1 MLNKKISDFIDK
13 YKLLDKQERYL
24 VALSGGADS
33 VALLLVLKQLG
44 YNIEAVHCNFHL
56 RGDESDRDENFCK
69 ELCRK
74 CNVEFH
80 LVHFD
85 TETYAK
91 LHKESI
97 EMAARELRYGYF
109 ERLRHDIGAAGICV
123 AHHRDDSVE
132 TILINLIRGTGL
144 HGLTGISP
152 RNGYILRPMLCVCHD
167 EIINF
172 LASLNQDYVV
182 DSTNLMD
189 NFVRNKIRLNIL
201 PLMKE
206 INPAVNEN
214 IFKTSLRL
222 REAEKIIKTSIN
234 INDIDTEKS
243 HSIEINYVKTQ
254 PSPEYFLYYLLSRY
268 GFSPAQ
274 IEQISDNLDTQSGKI
289 WKSST
294 HQLIF
299 DRNRLIIEK
308 TKDDGYKP
316 MRIPETGIY
325 VCASDKKLR
334 VMIKAIDENFIISK
348 NKKCV
353 CLDADKV
360 VFPLTLRTVTVGD
373 KFVPLGMRGTKLVS
387 DFLTDCKKTL
397 FEKRRQLVV
406 TSAGGDIIWV
416 VGERPDNR
424 FRITDTTTKAIIL
437 SIEDIPQHV

>member
-13 YKLLDKQERYL
+13 YKLLDKQEKYL

-56 RGDESDRDENFCK
+56 RREESDRDENFCK
-69 ELCRK
+69 ELCYK
-74 CNVEFH
+74 YNVEFH
-80 LVHFD
+80 LAHFD

-97 EMAARELRYGYF
+97 EMTARELRYGYF

-152 RNGYILRPMLCVCHD
+152 RNGYILRPMLCVCRD

-172 LASLNQDYVV
+172 LTLFEQDYVV

-206 INPAVNEN
+206 INPAVHEN
-214 IFKTSLRL
+214 IFKTSQRL
-222 REAEKIIKTSIN
+222 REAEKIIETSIN
-234 INDIDTEKS
+234 IDDIDTEES
-243 HSIEINYVKTQ
+243 HSIDIGNIKIQ
-254 PSPEYFLYYLLSRY
+254 PSPEYFLFYLLKRY

-274 IEQISDNLDTQSGKI
+274 IEQISDNLDAQSGKI
-289 WKSST
+289 WQSST

-299 DRNRLIIEK
+299 DRDRLVIER
-308 TKDDGYKP
+308 TKDNEYKP
-316 MRIPETGIY
+316 MRIPECGIY
-325 VCASDKKLR
+325 VCASDMKLR
-334 VMIKAIDENFIISK
+334 VTIKIIEEDFIISK
-348 NKKCV
+348 DKKCV

-360 VFPLTLRTVTVGD
+360 VFPLTLRTVMTGD
-373 KFVPLGMRGTKLVS
+373 KFVPFGMRGTKLVS

-397 FEKRRQLVV
+397 FEKRRQLVM

-424 FRITDTTTKAIIL
+424 FRITNTTTKAIIL